1 MLNTMVICARIIER
15 PFSKNFS
22 KPMDVGMGEAKYKHA
37 VEEKTRYYE
46 EAEVEDLLPDVD

>member
-1 MLNTMVICARIIER
+1 
-15 PFSKNFS
+15 
-22 KPMDVGMGEAKYKHA
+22 MDVGMGEAKYKHA